1 MREKIEILRLGID
14 GRWAAEEM
22 GRSLLHIQD
31 LYNLRLIIQV
41 IYEDWRDLERLYD
54 ELMHFPSFRRGKRRR
69 LIYPALF
76 SNPYQIPPAIPLVSQ
91 DLIRISNFLYPQ
103 EKLEVQRIQYGSE
116 GFKDLAGIGEIVGH
130 IKDFILKLIEHKSA
144 KRQRELENEEKEIR
158 NQQLR
163 IENARSFVALA
174 KECGYSEPEIRS
186 LVHFVDD
193 RQQTLVDL
201 IDTDK
206 IRSVRLLNDNERK
219 NQ

>member
-1 MREKIEILRLGID
+1 
-14 GRWAAEEM
+14 
-22 GRSLLHIQD
+22 
-31 LYNLRLIIQV
+31 
-41 IYEDWRDLERLYD
+41 
-54 ELMHFPSFRRGKRRR
+54 
-69 LIYPALF
+69 
-76 SNPYQIPPAIPLVSQ
+76 IPLVSQ